1 MNMCQKQAF
10 QIEGA
15 LRPKDTILSTKIHQV
30 RNTIPS
36 GLISAHSVVSV
47 RFLCRQYNLAWIT
60 VILEFM
66 LLMGRPVKQVQ
77 NACRNQGKKVT

>member
-15 LRPKDTILSTKIHQV
+15 PRSKDATLSTKIRQV
-30 RNTIPS
+30 RNTIHS
-36 GLISAHSVVSV
+36 GLISAHNVVSV
-47 RFLCRQYNLAWIT
+47 RFLCKQYNLAWIT

-77 NACRNQGKKVT
+77 NACWNQGKK